1 MKALESEDVKKEKD
15 PSEWGTLDIS
25 SGDMQYPLLRTAF
38 KDGSC
43 THFQGPQIPEDLIEL
58 VTE

>member
-1 MKALESEDVKKEKD
+1 MKEKD